1 MLQSLASPPGYS
13 QPSTQPPPTTPPPS
27 PRRPPSP
34 PAPAVG
40 SSSSFAPLD
49 AASWSALYLS
59 SASLRDRACA
69 WAYNWSLVCSLSL
82 QLLLVVLFLAV
93 DPYTLQTGYAM
104 NAAMSALLVLLE
116 LSQLLF
122 LVAAHVGMLRELVA
136 LYVRPVKVWN
146 MYLSTVL
153 AYAALYFSFFCF
165 SRSSF
170 NVDGYAPS
178 AAPDPSLPSVP
189 DQDVQTYN
197 DVPTVFLFF
206 VYFSAAIMTSTGFGD
221 IAPSD
226 WYTQFATN
234 SQMLVG
240 TTYHVGV
247 FGLTLAHFRSFQ
259 RMSEE
264 EKERQR
270 RKAEQDPSVLTS
282 VMSMVEKLQLAA
294 RIRNVHPGLDRFR
307 KLCIRHLAIFSVV
320 FQVLVTLLLLAV
332 PGGSPFDALTPAD
345 GSRYVVKML
354 IISVMVLLQFL
365 LFLVILLV
373 SFRLVRGVN
382 NADLTANFLVQS
394 YVATALLFGGIYFIL
409 FAATPHHQFSREVDF
424 STSLFS
430 VLYIFIHF
438 SLTVL
443 TTTGFGDIYARG
455 AIARMVVLVE
465 MLVSILYN
473 AVIIGLGT
481 SQLIDMQSAKAE
493 LEFSRLRLQAAD
505 SQSRAEED
513 EEQEGQGEEDDDDD
527 MQLDDG
533 DDDGGDDD
541 EEDARDD
548 ADDGSAVRY
557 NAAFDVSA
565 AQRRRQQRRA
575 EGGDHIQL
583 TVLPPPTPPLQTARV
598 RASVA
603 AAQQP
608 SDDADY
614 SEGHMFGRGAVG
626 DDDGDDD
633 GSAAGEDDNDD
644 IALEQRSSSSSA
656 AVEDLGLAQ
665 SPSSRETEVAA
676 VEETARP

>member
-1 MLQSLASPPGYS
+1 MSLASPPAYT
-13 QPSTQPPPTTPPPS
+13 QPPLEPPPTTPPPS
-27 PRRPPSP
+27 PHRPPSP
-34 PAPAVG
+34 PAPTASVN
-40 SSSSFAPLD
+40 SSAGFAPLD
-49 AASWSALYLS
+49 AASWSALFLA
-59 SASLRDRACA
+59 SASTRDRLCA
-69 WAYNWSLVCSLSL
+69 FAYNRSLLCSLCL
-82 QLLLVVLFLAV
+82 QLLLVLLFLAI

-104 NAAMSALLVLLE
+104 NAAISVLLVLVE
-116 LSQLLF
+116 LCQLLF
-122 LVAAHVGMLRELVA
+122 LLAAHIGMLRELVA

-153 AYAALYFSFFCF
+153 SYAALYFSAFCF
-165 SRSSF
+165 SRASF

-178 AAPDPSLPSVP
+178 AAPDSNLAPAP
-189 DQDVQTYN
+189 DQDAQTYN
-197 DVPTVFLFF
+197 DVPTIFLFF
-206 VYFSAAIMTSTGFGD
+206 IYFSAAIMTSTGFGD
-221 IAPSD
+221 IAPAD
-226 WYTQFATN
+226 WYTQMLSN

-270 RKAEQDPSVLTS
+270 RKEEQEPQSVLTS
-282 VMSMVEKLQLAA
+282 VMSMVEKLQLAS

-307 KLCIRHLAIFSVV
+307 KLCIRHLAIFSIV

-345 GSRYVVKML
+345 GSRYVVKMS

-394 YVATALLFGGIYFIL
+394 YIATALLFGGIYFIL

-493 LEFSRLRLQAAD
+493 VEFSRLRLLAAD
-505 SQSRAEED
+505 SKTQAEDDESLQRQRD
-513 EEQEGQGEEDDDDD
+513 EEEEDDD
-527 MQLDDG
+527 MQLDG
-533 DDDGGDDD
+533 DEG
-541 EEDARDD
+541 
-548 ADDGSAVRY
+548 
-557 NAAFDVSA
+557 
-565 AQRRRQQRRA
+565 RRRRR
-575 EGGDHIQL
+575 
-583 TVLPPPTPPLQTARV
+583 
-598 RASVA
+598 
-603 AAQQP
+603 
-608 SDDADY
+608 
-614 SEGHMFGRGAVG
+614 
-626 DDDGDDD
+626 
-633 GSAAGEDDNDD
+633 
-644 IALEQRSSSSSA
+644 
-656 AVEDLGLAQ
+656 
-665 SPSSRETEVAA
+665 
-676 VEETARP
+676 